1 MAKKY
6 KIVKVRGVKVAVAL
20 KKDHDRLQYP
30 APSEVH
36 KSIRD
41 YDRKKVKKETRELLK
56 EY

>member
-20 KKDHDRLQYP
+20 KKDHDRPQYP

-36 KSIRD
+36 KSTRD
-41 YDRKKVKKETRELLK
+41 YDRKKVKRETRELLK